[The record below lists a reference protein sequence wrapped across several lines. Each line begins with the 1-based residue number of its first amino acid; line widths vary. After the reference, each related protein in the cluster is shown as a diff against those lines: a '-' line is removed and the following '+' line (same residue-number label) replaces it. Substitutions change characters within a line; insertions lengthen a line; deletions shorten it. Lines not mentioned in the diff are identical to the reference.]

1 VTSVFSLVWVG
12 TNYALVMYVMYV
24 MYGECEVFVMCD
36 ELTIFHVPF
45 RS

>member
-1 VTSVFSLVWVG
+1 MTSVFSLVWVG
-12 TNYALVMYVMYV
+12 TNYALVMYV